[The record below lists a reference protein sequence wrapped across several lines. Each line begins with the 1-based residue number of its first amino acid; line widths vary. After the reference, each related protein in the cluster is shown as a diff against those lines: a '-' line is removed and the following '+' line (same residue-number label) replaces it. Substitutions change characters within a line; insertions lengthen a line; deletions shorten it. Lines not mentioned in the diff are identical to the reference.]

1 MIGWL
6 SADHVNAASQH
17 ALGLSIHGHIC
28 HFVCFSVV
36 RLNVCTNLSV
46 NYVLIRIEYMKKVT
60 PSVTVPC

>member
-6 SADHVNAASQH
+6 SADHVIAASQH
-17 ALGLSIHGHIC
+17 ALGLSIHVHIY
-28 HFVCFSVV
+28 VILCFSVV

-46 NYVLIRIEYMKKVT
+46 NYVLIRIEYMTKVT